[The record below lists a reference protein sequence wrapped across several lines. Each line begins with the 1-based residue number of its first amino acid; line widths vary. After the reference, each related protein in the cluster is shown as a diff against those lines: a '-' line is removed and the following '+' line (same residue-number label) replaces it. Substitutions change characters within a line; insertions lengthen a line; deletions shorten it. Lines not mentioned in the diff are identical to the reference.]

1 METPVNNSKEACVC
15 RNPWIEMTGMLQALQ
30 CLPRMSFTVEF
41 IDSGV
46 DKDGLIFGKVLY
58 QFRKLNDGLPVN
70 LNFPHRRLIF
80 RRLEAALSL
89 VVPSLAYGQCLMGK
103 VEVFRG
109 KSQCFRKAHPRL
121 CYQQDKVVPIHLI
134 L

>member
-1 METPVNNSKEACVC
+1 MDRDDRDV
-15 RNPWIEMTGMLQALQ
+15 TGFAMPAENVVH
-30 CLPRMSFTVEF
+30 RRIV
-41 IDSGV
+41 DSGV

-58 QFRKLNDGLPVN
+58 QFRKLNDSLPVN
-70 LNFPHRRLIF
+70 LNFPHRRLVL

-103 VEVFRG
+103 VEVFGG

-121 CYQQDKVVPIHLI
+121 CYQQDKIVPIHLI
-134 L
+134 LQVKRDQQRV

>member
-1 METPVNNSKEACVC
+1 MDRDDRDV
-15 RNPWIEMTGMLQALQ
+15 TGFAMPAENVVH
-30 CLPRMSFTVEF
+30 RRI
-41 IDSGV
+41 IDSGI

-134 L
+134 LQVKRDQQRV

>member
-1 METPVNNSKEACVC
+1 MDRDDRDV
-15 RNPWIEMTGMLQALQ
+15 TGFAMPAENVVH
-30 CLPRMSFTVEF
+30 RRI
-41 IDSGV
+41 IDSGI

-89 VVPSLAYGQCLMGK
+89 VVPSLAYGQCLICLLYTSPSPRD
-103 VEVFRG
+103 RG
-109 KSQCFRKAHPRL
+109 
-121 CYQQDKVVPIHLI
+121 
-134 L
+134 

>member
-1 METPVNNSKEACVC
+1 MPQSVDRDDRDV
-15 RNPWIEMTGMLQALQ
+15 TGFAMPAENVVH
-30 CLPRMSFTVEF
+30 RRI

-58 QFRKLNDGLPVN
+58 QFRKLNDSLPVN
-70 LNFPHRRLIF
+70 LNFPHRRLVL

-103 VEVFRG
+103 VL
-109 KSQCFRKAHPRL
+109 PL
-121 CYQQDKVVPIHLI
+121 IHI
-134 L
+134 